1 MAIIRLLLFVAAM
14 LPLSLGAAVSKP
26 LRVVALHPVLGEFAG
41 RLGGEGV
48 VVEQLLPSG
57 GDPHSFSPRPVDIR
71 RLAEADLVLANGFE
85 LEPWLRRLVQN
96 SGTKGLVV
104 EASSAIRERV
114 ASAEGC
120 THVSHKPEAH
130 TCTEPGHD
138 HGEAHEHAHEHG
150 EFDPHWWHSP
160 RAAADVARAMAASLQ
175 GLRAQDAGQIATR
188 LNALVAE
195 LDELG
200 RWALARVAPIE
211 PAHRHLVTSHDA
223 FGYLARDLG
232 FTVHPLSGVN
242 PDAEASARDL
252 ARLIDL
258 VKKEGIK
265 VIFTD
270 STENPRVIA
279 AMVRGTGARVGA
291 SLMADG
297 VAAEGV
303 SYAAMYKANVEA
315 IASALGDK

>member
-1 MAIIRLLLFVAAM
+1 MAIIRLFLLVAAM
-14 LPLSLGAAVSKP
+14 LPLGLGAAVSAP
-26 LRVVALHPVLGEFAG
+26 LRVVALHPVLGEFAAK
-41 RLGGEGV
+41 LGGESV
-48 VVEQLLPSG
+48 QVEQLLPSG

-85 LEPWLRRLVQN
+85 LEPWLRRMVKN
-96 SGTKGLVV
+96 SGTKGVV
-104 EASSAIRERV
+104 LEASSAIREPV
-114 ASAEGC
+114 ASAEAC
-120 THVSHKPEAH
+120 THASHKAEP

-138 HGEAHEHAHEHG
+138 HGHAHEHAHEHG

-160 RAAADVARAMAASLQ
+160 RAAADVARAIAAALQ
-175 GLRAQDAGQIATR
+175 GLRAQEASQIATR
-188 LNALVAE
+188 LDALVT
-195 LDELG
+195 ELG
-200 RWALARVAPIE
+200 DLERWALARVAPIE

-258 VKKEGIK
+258 VKKERIK
-265 VIFTD
+265 AIFTD

-279 AMVRGTGARVGA
+279 AMVRGTGARVAG
-291 SLMADG
+291 SLQADG

-303 SYAAMYKANVEA
+303 AYAAMYKANVEA
-315 IASALGDK
+315 IASALGK